1 MNRLFF
7 HLPRRVASCAG
18 VVVAFAT
25 FVSAQTFQVTI
36 PASDIERAGQVISLV
51 MPSNAPK
58 PAALRDASGRLWPMQ
73 SESNNQARFVVP
85 LQRAGETLS
94 FTLVQAGTKPAERV
108 FVENGDTDVTASV
121 GGRAVF
127 AYRKDR
133 DVVPRPDINPAI
145 KRAGYIH
152 PIYSPSGKCV
162 TDDYPP
168 NHAWHHGIWT
178 PWVKTSFQGRSPDFW
193 NSEKKLGRHD
203 FAAVE
208 RVWSGPVHGGFVSRQ
223 QMTDLTAPQP
233 LVVLDEN
240 WQVTIYEV
248 AGAVRPVRMFDL
260 VVTQTNVTND
270 PLVLPKFHY
279 GGFGF
284 RGAAEWNGPG
294 DAATFLTSDGVTNR
308 IKGNDTRGKWC
319 FLGGKIDGEVT
330 GTAILGHPGN
340 FRAPQPMRLHPTF
353 PYMSF
358 VPQQLGEFSI
368 DPGKQ
373 YSARFRFVVADG
385 EPDRALIE
393 AYWQGFANP
402 AVATIGTK

>member
-1 MNRLFF
+1 ML
-7 HLPRRVASCAG
+7 CAG
-18 VVVAFAT
+18 VAAT
-25 FVSAQTFQVTI
+25 ITTLVSAQTVRVTI
-36 PASDIERAGQVISLV
+36 PAADTDRAGQVIAITL
-51 MPSNAPK
+51 PSEAPK
-58 PAALRDASGRLWPMQ
+58 PAALRDASGQLWPIQ
-73 SESNNQARFVVP
+73 VEAGDRARFVVP

-94 FTLVQAGTKPAERV
+94 FTLVPAGSAPANRV
-108 FVENGDTDVTASV
+108 VVQD
-121 GGRAVF
+121 GRAGV
-127 AYRKDR
+127 AASIGSSAVLTYRKDR
-133 DVVPRPDINPAI
+133 DIVPRPDINPAI

-152 PIYSPSGKCV
+152 PIHSPAGKIV

-203 FAAVE
+203 YVAVE

-240 WQVTIYEV
+240 WQVTIYDV
-248 AGAVRPVRMFDL
+248 AGSARPVRMFDL
-260 VVTQTNVTND
+260 DVTQTNVTQG

-294 DAATFLTSDGVTNR
+294 DAAKFLTSDGVTDR

-319 FLGGKIDGEVT
+319 FLGGKIDGETT

-368 DPGKQ
+368 EPGKK
-373 YSARFRFVVADG
+373 YSSRFRFVVADG

-402 AVATIGTK
+402 AVATIETKPR